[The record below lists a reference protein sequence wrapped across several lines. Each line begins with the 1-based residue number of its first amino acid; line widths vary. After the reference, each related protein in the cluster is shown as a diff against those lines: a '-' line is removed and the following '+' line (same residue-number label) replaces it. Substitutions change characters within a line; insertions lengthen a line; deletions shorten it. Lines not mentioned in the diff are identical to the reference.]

1 MKKLLCLVAGL
12 LVLSLG
18 AQERGAWK
26 GYVLLSW
33 EYQEKA
39 FPDLS
44 MLSHGDLWAIL
55 NGRKDVAEVITNWP
69 GITAST
75 AQAFR
80 VYAST
85 NILEPMTNWRVV
97 KVVGGT
103 NRSARVDIEPGSWWF
118 SVTVSNWW
126 GESDFSGVAWVPGP
140 PQSDAR
146 LFLDYGREVVP

>member
-1 MKKLLCLVAGL
+1 MKKLLCLAAGL

-18 AQERGAWK
+18 AVERGQWK
-26 GYVLLSW
+26 GFVLLAW
-33 EYQEKA
+33 DYQDNA

-44 MLSHGDLWAIL
+44 MLSHEDLWAVL
-55 NGRKDVAEVITNWP
+55 NGRRDIAEVVTNWP
-69 GITAST
+69 AITAST
-75 AQAFR
+75 AQSFR

-103 NRSARVDIEPGSWWF
+103 NRTARVEIEPGNWWF

-126 GESDFSGVAWVPGP
+126 GESDFSAVTWVPGP

-146 LFLDYGREVVP
+146 VWLDYRQEVEP